1 MSPSNAD
8 IQYRK
13 NSETS
18 KVFVVGVDKT
28 GTSFVKTLLQTLYLQ
43 PCLHSSDLSAAST
56 GILSE
61 WIVLADETDKFAR
74 QKKLGKLLENYRF
87 AAGFPVVVY
96 LDDLLEMYPSAKF
109 ILTVREA
116 EPWLATIRSTSLPRV
131 YKNSDRRLI
140 DSTLHAVGFKRLE
153 QLNRRMFRQLFG
165 PDVDLQDDNQVIQA
179 YIRWNDYVRSV
190 VPKDQLLVYKV
201 KDRWEPLCQ
210 FLGVPVPDK
219 PFPNTRRSLTLT
231 RIPKSRI
238 DRLQHFV
245 ICFAVYILIGIVVFR
260 LLS

>member
-1 MSPSNAD
+1 MSPSNSD
-8 IQYRK
+8 MQYRK
-13 NSETS
+13 NSETG

-28 GTSFVKTLLQTLYLQ
+28 GTSFVKTLLQTLCLQ
-43 PCLHSSDLSAAST
+43 PCLHSSDLSASRT

-61 WIVLADETDKFAR
+61 WVALADESDKLAR

-87 AAGFPVVVY
+87 AAGFPVVAY

-116 EPWLATIRSTSLPRV
+116 EPWLATIRSTSLPRA
-131 YKNSDRRLI
+131 YKNSDRRLV
-140 DSTLHAVGFKRLE
+140 DSTLYVVGFKRLE
-153 QLNRRMFRQLFG
+153 QLNRRMFKRLFG
-165 PDVDLQDDNQVIQA
+165 PNVDLQDDNQVIQA

-190 VPKDQLLVYKV
+190 VPENQLLVYRV

-219 PFPNTRRSLTLT
+219 PFPNTQGSLTLT
-231 RIPKSRI
+231 RIPKSHI
-238 DRLQHFV
+238 DRLQHFI
-245 ICFAVYILIGIVVFR
+245 ICLAVYILIGFLAIR